1 MEAARARRA
10 ARLAL
15 TVRAAG
21 GVVRREGQVLV
32 VHRPKYDDWT
42 LPKGKCKAGE
52 SWEQCA
58 LREVEEETGFTCEL
72 GPWLG
77 STRYL
82 VHGFKLKTVLYWSM
96 TPLDGTFE
104 PGREV
109 DEIRWL
115 GLDEAAEWLTHRR
128 DVRLLSELD

>member
-1 MEAARARRA
+1 
-10 ARLAL
+10 
-15 TVRAAG
+15 VRAAG
-21 GVVRREGQVLV
+21 GVVRRQGQVLV

-42 LPKGKCKAGE
+42 LPKGKCKRGE

-58 LREVEEETGFTCEL
+58 LREVEEETGFVCEL
-72 GPWLG
+72 GPWVG

-82 VHGFKLKTVLYWSM
+82 VGGFKLKTVLYWSM
-96 TPLDGTFE
+96 TPLEGTFE

-115 GLDEAAEWLTHRR
+115 SLDEAAELLTHRR
-128 DVRLLSELD
+128 DVGILGELG

>member
-1 MEAARARRA
+1 MRRD
-10 ARLAL
+10 
-15 TVRAAG
+15 
-21 GVVRREGQVLV
+21 GQVLV

-42 LPKGKCKAGE
+42 LPKGKCKPGE

-58 LREVEEETGFTCEL
+58 LREVEEETGFRCEL
-72 GPWLG
+72 GPWVG

-82 VHGFKLKTVLYWSM
+82 VDGFKLKTVLYWSM
-96 TPLDGTFE
+96 APLDGSFV

-115 GLDEAAEWLTHRR
+115 DPESAAALLTHRR
-128 DVRLLSELD
+128 DVRILSELG